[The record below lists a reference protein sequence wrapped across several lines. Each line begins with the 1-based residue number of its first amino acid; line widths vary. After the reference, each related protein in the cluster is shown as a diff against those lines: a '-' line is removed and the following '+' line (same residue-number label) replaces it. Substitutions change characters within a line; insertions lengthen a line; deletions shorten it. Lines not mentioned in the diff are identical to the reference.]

1 LKKLYTVGLVIV
13 ASIVAGVA
21 LSLYLKLQGSSTPGS
36 GMPRIDGARVLAILG
51 SGYDHGEYT
60 GVADIL
66 IGQGATVTAAGFTTE
81 TLQGHGGNT
90 TPDIAFSAVNISAY
104 DAIFIPGGDGPR
116 SILDD
121 PRNQTVL
128 SMVVQANNEG
138 KILAAICHGPWV
150 LAGARVV
157 NGKNVTGNQ
166 DTHSDL
172 RAAGGNLI
180 TGQRVVRDGN
190 IITGVGPPDIQAFSE
205 EVVNALAEALAP
217 PEPHEPEPPEP

>member
-1 LKKLYTVGLVIV
+1 LKKLYAVGLVIV
-13 ASIVAGVA
+13 ASIVAGVG
-21 LSLYLKLQGSSTPGS
+21 LSLYLKSQGSSTPES

-66 IGQGATVTAAGFTTE
+66 RGQGATVTAAGFTTAAL
-81 TLQGHGGNT
+81 TGHGGTT
-90 TPDIAFSAVNISAY
+90 TPDIAFSEVNVSAY

-157 NGKNVTGNQ
+157 NGTNVTGNQ
-166 DTHSDL
+166 DTHNDL
-172 RAAGGNLI
+172 RAAGGNV
-180 TGQRVVRDGN
+180 TGQRVVKDGN
-190 IITGVGPPDIQAFSE
+190 IITAVGPQDIPDFGE
-205 EVVNALAEALAP
+205 KVVIALAEVLAS
-217 PEPHEPEPPEP
+217 PEPPEPEPPEP